1 MTRQVTEA
9 GPKQPVVRG
18 SQVTSVRGG
27 LSRHQRSLQPPGGH
41 GLRVS
46 SSIQL
51 RKLSEPAMMGV
62 ATISGSS

>member
-1 MTRQVTEA
+1 MRLDCQRGAERFLTEWASLTPA
-9 GPKQPVVRG
+9 GRAG
-18 SQVTSVRGG
+18 AGDR
-27 LSRHQRSLQPPGGH
+27 RY

-51 RKLSEPAMMGV
+51 RKAAEPATMGV